1 MANCSHDDWIVIK
14 PTKRG
19 KIPETRIDK
28 NGNVFIDGK
37 LYDENDT
44 RYRHFSVNVERHNKI
59 STGEETRKMIDLQ
72 KESKEGDIKT
82 VSESRDKNKA
92 ESTTVK
98 F

>member
-1 MANCSHDDWIVIK
+1 MTNCNNDDWIVIK
-14 PTKRG
+14 RIKGG
-19 KIPETRIDK
+19 KFPETRIDK

-44 RYRHFSVNVERHNKI
+44 RYRHFSVNAERHNKI
-59 STGEETRKMIDLQ
+59 SNGEETRKMIEMQ
-72 KESKEGDIKT
+72 KESQEGDIKT
-82 VSESRDKNKA
+82 VSENRDKNKS